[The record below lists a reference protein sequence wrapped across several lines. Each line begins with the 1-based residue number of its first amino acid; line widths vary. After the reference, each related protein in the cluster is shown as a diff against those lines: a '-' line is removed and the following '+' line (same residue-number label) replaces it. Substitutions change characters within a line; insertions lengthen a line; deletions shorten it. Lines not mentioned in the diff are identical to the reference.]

1 MAIQVRECFQ
11 TPHLS
16 GYDARNLLE
25 SFAFTAP
32 VRPSSRPA
40 HSMERFICGIM
51 KIKLRNQNDMHLI
64 HACLEGHSDAK
75 TELYELYFRPDKP
88 VHFWVY
94 QKAYWIPAGEK
105 EDILNDIYIA
115 VIQSL
120 PQFEFR
126 SALSTYI
133 TRIAKI
139 KCLDAMPS
147 RLGVARGRG
156 IKFVDIDWF
165 ASTNESGMQLEDTDP
180 NNRPDRFLKVMEEEE
195 QVFLLHTALKYYT
208 GPRCRDVLKM
218 YVRELKGE
226 MSREDLANTMGV
238 SVQRMGQ
245 MIYDCMYRLRRKMQ
259 SRYKDYEH
267 FTNCVCEGIRH
278 SKTRNKE

>member
-1 MAIQVRECFQ
+1 M
-11 TPHLS
+11 P
-16 GYDARNLLE
+16 D
-25 SFAFTAP
+25 AP
-32 VRPSSRPA
+32 VAPGQSFGFRRFQWKGILVA
-40 HSMERFICGIM
+40 TMNTHSKRAGDI
-51 KIKLRNQNDMHLI
+51 NLI
-64 HACLEGHSDAK
+64 HACLQGRSDAQSQ
-75 TELYELYFRPDKP
+75 LYDLYFTPDKP

-105 EDILNDIYIA
+105 EDVLNDIYIA
-115 VIQSL
+115 VMQSL

-165 ASTNESGMQLEDTDP
+165 AASSESGLQLEDTDP
-180 NNRPDRFLKVMEEEE
+180 NNRPDRFFRVMEEEE

-226 MSREDLANTMGV
+226 LSREDIAEVFGV

-259 SRYKDYEH
+259 SRFRDYEH
-267 FTNCVCEGIRH
+267 FTNCVCEGIRRP
-278 SKTRNKE
+278 KTNKKE

>member
-1 MAIQVRECFQ
+1 MN
-11 TPHLS
+11 T
-16 GYDARNLLE
+16 
-25 SFAFTAP
+25 
-32 VRPSSRPA
+32 
-40 HSMERFICGIM
+40 HSKRAGDI
-51 KIKLRNQNDMHLI
+51 NLI
-64 HACLEGHSDAK
+64 HACLQGRSDAQSQ
-75 TELYELYFRPDKP
+75 LYDLYFTPDKP

-105 EDILNDIYIA
+105 EDVLNDIYIA
-115 VIQSL
+115 VMQSL

-165 ASTNESGMQLEDTDP
+165 AASSESGLQLEDTDP
-180 NNRPDRFLKVMEEEE
+180 NNRPDRFFRVMEEEE

-226 MSREDLANTMGV
+226 LSREDIAEVFGV

-259 SRYKDYEH
+259 SRFRDYEH
-267 FTNCVCEGIRH
+267 FTNCVCEGIRRP
-278 SKTRNKE
+278 KTNKKE